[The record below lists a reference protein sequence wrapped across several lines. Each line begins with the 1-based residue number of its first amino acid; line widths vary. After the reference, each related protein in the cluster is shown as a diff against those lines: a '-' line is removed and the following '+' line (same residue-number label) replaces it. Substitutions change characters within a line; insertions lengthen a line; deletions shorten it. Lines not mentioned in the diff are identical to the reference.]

1 MCMEVIMHNL
11 ISYNQLAGW
20 KQSVENLNVNLDKF
34 DDQSNLLNDYY
45 NCLIEC
51 PDDQQTCKRVCRTI
65 LS

>member
-1 MCMEVIMHNL
+1 MEVIMHNL

-20 KQSVENLNVNLDKF
+20 KQSVESLSANIDKLNE
-34 DDQSNLLNDYY
+34 QSDLLNDYY

-51 PDDQQTCKRVCRTI
+51 DENQQTCKRICKSI